1 MFFCINKSTTYV
13 VHDNVKVLQKFFF
26 PLSKNVWKPSAA
38 KNWTIHCSI
47 ARWTG
52 RGHATIREDKGTIAN
67 VELSVQYH
75 TELKAWM
82 RIAIVKAVRDSER
95 KDFSLYDSCM
105 CFCDGRVRCLIVR
118 GYVTLQLLYR
128 TLVAVI
134 APPSTSHKEL
144 ECQHHKSSVV
154 WSWSVSKIHLHKIR

>member
-1 MFFCINKSTTYV
+1 
-13 VHDNVKVLQKFFF
+13 
-26 PLSKNVWKPSAA
+26 
-38 KNWTIHCSI
+38 
-47 ARWTG
+47 
-52 RGHATIREDKGTIAN
+52 
-67 VELSVQYH
+67 
-75 TELKAWM
+75 M
-82 RIAIVKAVRDSER
+82 RIAVAKAVRDLER

-105 CFCDGRVRCLIVR
+105 CFCDGRARCLTVR

-154 WSWSVSKIHLHKIR
+154 WS